1 MKKILAV
8 TMLVM
13 ILLGTVLTNA
23 SGETITINGV
33 KYMLSDVESF
43 TDISMI
49 EKQAQNLYKALSG
62 FPKVKSY
69 VYLVN
74 SSRTVDLKKDVTAV
88 PGIYPAIQKY
98 FSKSTTEYLHL
109 DSLEQYADFYY
120 ASDHHWNYRGSYTG
134 YCDIIRINKKKK
146 EPVLEPKETVT
157 FPVKFNG
164 SMNSRG
170 GDSSGDQFVVYRFDY
185 PKMKI
190 EVNGV
195 RQASYGNQE
204 TYFAGKIMKQQKFN
218 HYSKFYG
225 GDYGLIHFETD
236 RTDRGSLVLFSNSF
250 SNAINLLLASH
261 FHHLWVIDFRYF
273 LPEQNKAFHL
283 SDILAQKDVKVL
295 ILGDGQYCT
304 QNKPYQKLR

>member
-8 TMLVM
+8 TVLVM
-13 ILLGTVLTNA
+13 ILLGTVFTNA
-23 SGETITINGV
+23 SCETITINGV

-43 TDISMI
+43 TDIPMI

-69 VYLVN
+69 VYLIN

-98 FSKSTTEYLHL
+98 FSKSATEYLHL

-120 ASDHHWNYRGSYTG
+120 ASDHHWNYLGSYTG
-134 YCDIIRINKKKK
+134 YCDIIRMLFGKK

-204 TYFAGKIMKQQKFN
+204 TYFAGKIMKQQKFY
-218 HYSKFYG
+218 HYAKFYG
-225 GDYGLIHFETD
+225 GDYGLIHFETE

-250 SNAINLLLASH
+250 SNPINLLLASH

-283 SDILAQKDVKVL
+283 ADILAQKDVKVL
-295 ILGDGQYCT
+295 VLGDGQYFT

>member
-13 ILLGTVLTNA
+13 ILLGTVFTNA

-134 YCDIIRINKKKK
+134 YCDIIRMLFGKK

-295 ILGDGQYCT
+295 ILGDGQYFT